1 MNISKEKKPK
11 AITIANTDTCQSRC
25 VTCNGWRDYD
35 LKKQEELSLEQW
47 KNIFKKMHDWLG
59 NYNFIFS
66 GGEPFMRDDIFEMIE
81 FASSLGDNVNIIT
94 NGLGLK
100 NKCEKLINS
109 SICAITISLNSVKD
123 PAIHKASRGLE
134 NSFKRTI
141 DVIQTLTYLNRK
153 YQKGK
158 TIGIS
163 TILMPSNLSEVKP
176 LAEFAKTEGVGI
188 SFQLLDDGSAF
199 MAPDN
204 YEDENSKYFG
214 NITQKAIEAINLIG
228 ELKKEGYPIYN
239 SIEQL
244 EAFKKLITDPSEVN
258 ELVCKVG
265 DRNFA
270 ISARG
275 EARICF
281 CMESIGSLIDSTPQE
296 VWEGKKA
303 QKVRE
308 EILKCSKNCKLLN
321 CNFEG

>member
-1 MNISKEKKPK
+1 MNISDKKKPK
-11 AITIANTDTCQSRC
+11 AITIANTDTCQSHC

-35 LKKQEELSLEQW
+35 AKKAEELPLEQW
-47 KNIFKKMHDWLG
+47 EHIFKKMHDWLG
-59 NYNFIFS
+59 NYTFIFS

-81 FASSLGDNVNIIT
+81 FATGLGDTVNIIT

-109 SICAITISLNSVKD
+109 SVNVITISLNSIKNPD
-123 PAIHKASRGLE
+123 IHKISRGLE

-158 TIGIS
+158 TIALS
-163 TILMPSNLSEVKP
+163 TILMPENLNEVKP
-176 LAEFAKTEGVGI
+176 LAEFAKIENIGI

-199 MAPDN
+199 VPPANNNDN
-204 YEDENSKYFG
+204 NSEYFED
-214 NITQKAIEAINLIG
+214 ITNKTIETINLI
-228 ELKKEGYPIYN
+228 EQLKEEGYPIYN
-239 SIEQL
+239 TIPQL
-244 EAFKKLITDPSEVN
+244 EAFKKLITGSKEIN
-258 ELVCKVG
+258 EIICRVG

-281 CMESIGSLIDSTPQE
+281 CMDDIGSLLDSTPQE
-296 VWEGKKA
+296 LWSGNKA
-303 QKVRE
+303 DKIRKQ
-308 EILKCSKNCKLLN
+308 ILKCQKNCKLLN